1 MDPDLRNALLICG
14 LVFLGLLTYATL
26 AVAVRDG
33 FDVLTVISLAVIW
46 MIGSGVIGALRNRPK

>member
-1 MDPDLRNALLICG
+1 MDPGLRTALLICG
-14 LVFLGLLTYATL
+14 LVFLGLLTYGTL

-33 FDVLTVISLAVIW
+33 FDFLTVISLAVIW